1 MNTTL
6 AVRCAFHKRLYGSA
20 RGNRVNENHPARLR
34 PRAASRPRGEWGPGR
49 AAAVR
54 PRAHYGFIGIP
65 RSPDTAAVPPTSRDL
80 HIWRLAAPDALEA
93 SPLAGAALEGMP
105 PLARSALS
113 GRPWIADRPESRSG
127 GWPALPGPGQVPTF
141 GRRPPPAPLPLG
153 APHPGRERRMYRTIV
168 LILSRGL
175 VLSPQSGGFSGRE
188 SGIFIL
194 HPIALASRRV
204 AVSRAAPSR
213 SRPRRSSASSSSLRT
228 RAWPARPR
236 PPSPRSARG
245 A

>member
-54 PRAHYGFIGIP
+54 PRAQSGFIRLP
-65 RSPDTAAVPPTSRDL
+65 RVPDTAAVPPTSRDL
-80 HIWRLAAPDALEA
+80 HIWRLAAPDVLEA
-93 SPLAGAALEGMP
+93 SPLAGAALEGMA
-105 PLARSALS
+105 PLARSTLS
-113 GRPWIADRPESRSG
+113 GRPRITDRPESRSG

-153 APHPGRERRMYRTIV
+153 APHPGRERRMYRTIF
-168 LILSRGL
+168 LILSRGPRAEEPRKAGVSKDGHSAIPEASPVA
-175 VLSPQSGGFSGRE
+175 VLRDAACGDSSGRG
-188 SGIFIL
+188 SGIFVL
-194 HPIALASRRV
+194 HLIALWLGSFTTSRD
-204 AVSRAAPSR
+204 RAAAPF
-213 SRPRRSSASSSSLRT
+213 
-228 RAWPARPR
+228 
-236 PPSPRSARG
+236 G
-245 A
+245 AL